1 MRVVGTRAGSGGSAR
16 VSGSPR
22 ARLMPFVPVPYTLS
36 CSDGD
41 VGAVMSAACG
51 RDGGGGIGAE
61 AAGRGA
67 ALEHAYVHDVY
78 EEAGDAGEAGE
89 AGDAPRPAVSSFLK
103 DLEPGSLVCDV
114 GCGNGKYLDI
124 NPSVFTVG
132 GDRCTRLTAQA
143 RQHNNEVVL
152 CDNLCLPFRDESFD
166 AVLSIAVVH
175 HFATAE
181 RRARALRELARVTR
195 IGGRLLL
202 TVWAMEHEGRNF
214 HSQDVLIPWH
224 RPATLCP
231 PTPTARFLSVDYERN
246 ESWKSRDGSP
256 GSSSL
261 SSPNETCYSFVRRAL
276 QRLAG
281 RRSFLSSWSLS
292 TRVNQRPCSRP
303 EPPAADLPIELR
315 RLDEALPS
323 RLVAQTSE
331 TTTLKSRSLTD
342 IADIERRAMVRS
354 RSSLPSLGGD
364 ETEVPSQDQ
373 QSVET
378 TETRKKPKLVK
389 QKKSI
394 NEDDADED
402 LDKPTDMKSM
412 VEEMPNF
419 KIHTPRL
426 QSKKP
431 GVFKQSSLN
440 EELMSTERLREKE
453 RLRKNIQKQ
462 ASLNEEYLYSRP
474 GTLDSIRDSIFST
487 SATTAKKFQ
496 SLKNG
501 LTNKFK
507 TSTTNIDKVTV
518 FVRMLQGWK
527 THGPVPEV
535 PTPSD
540 SNANSE
546 KSYPERRHSK
556 EDGSDSS
563 KDSSLQSDTSVD
575 SEDSFASVIYVP
587 KADGTG
593 DPLSPTPLSP
603 GPTSPRLKVSS
614 VPTSPRMKS
623 SPGLPSPRMKQS
635 FSLIRPPSSP
645 NSTQSPGAV
654 NKILV
659 AQYSLKN
666 YSTTNTPT
674 TPPLKPQSKSQPNS
688 PPKSESEEK
697 TLPPEPLPP
706 VITRN
711 ISVEV
716 FEEPDPIPPIKEE
729 EETPTE
735 VTKELLAEI
744 NKDIE
749 EIHKLT
755 ADTNDLKPRVVLQDI
770 KPYPKITLQT
780 VAELPEIPQFK
791 PKEPNK
797 SPTSDTLDSRLAD
810 RKRKERIRQIK
821 EMLNKGIPPLS
832 VSRRPPFPIVRTNK
846 PEPIAK
852 SHPKLMSL
860 ELFNP
865 ATDDMDS
872 DSSGVSSPDSVDS
885 VISVIPDELRK
896 TAIEKDLPNPTT
908 TEEKKDNAP
917 NTPEKSNSSSPAQS
931 LIEAAAEVAQSLDE
945 TCETVIQSS
954 PRTKRKHLDKIENAE
969 AMAIVQGASSSSS
982 SSNWSLNKLSPGDLR
997 ILEDRSRSQSHT
1009 SSSGSSSSL
1018 ERLSPGRRSKDR
1030 SPKQGSTSNSTWSLN
1045 RLSPNR
1051 LDGRSLD
1058 EKSHRSPTR
1067 LPYDSISI
1075 SSTDSEKSIS
1085 KSESFNRNIAN
1096 EPLVTCKSDML
1107 AKEEDWIVEQ
1117 ERNQHLTEFAEK
1129 LSEKLL
1135 QEIDEYSK
1143 RINEDDFDLPSSSS
1157 SEKSISLRLKREEED
1172 RNTQKILDE
1181 LSDSLQHLEEP
1192 YANKLSTD
1200 MHGLNK
1206 MSTNEKRYITSLSD
1220 TQESDINKLFPKCGS
1235 KTKSK
1240 KRSKDVDP
1248 IINKY
1253 RELKKSMKVTSDED
1267 IYLNNCANV
1276 QYHVTKI
1283 VSDEKLPE
1291 VTDTKNPDE
1300 DSAISSS
1307 NGNPEITIE
1316 SGTYDTSQSLET
1328 GYSLESEISV
1338 DSLCTSTDKRSS
1350 LKVGQSTDSSDLD
1363 KMEISPES
1371 ITSRS
1376 SASTAPLK
1384 SGFSVESSDTSA
1396 GSDWS
1401 RRDKTGSTASLGC
1414 ASLTSLPSCSE
1425 CSREKK
1431 LLEKRSSSEDT
1442 AMVTAETCRAVT
1454 HAPLLPSLSDASDS
1468 LPSEGGA
1475 VTLHRYYHVFKKGEL
1490 DQLIEQYVESLHVVS
1505 SYYDQASWCVV
1516 AEKVQVW
1523 TI

>member
-1 MRVVGTRAGSGGSAR
+1 MADKKFYSDFKVKLESPSNAG
-16 VSGSPR
+16 
-22 ARLMPFVPVPYTLS
+22 PVMA
-36 CSDGD
+36 DGEP
-41 VGAVMSAACG
+41 GAG
-51 RDGGGGIGAE
+51 DGE
-61 AAGRGA
+61 QRGA
-67 ALEHAYVHDVY
+67 ALEHAHDEQGEGEQAARGAALERAYVHDVY
-78 EEAGDAGEAGE
+78 EQAGEE
-89 AGDAPRPAVSSFLK
+89 EPPRPAPGVQAFLGQL
-103 DLEPGSLVCDV
+103 DPGALVCDV
-114 GCGNGKYLDI
+114 GCGNGKYLNV

-132 GDRCTRLTAQA
+132 GDRCCRLAGQA
-143 RQHNNEVVL
+143 RHHDSNEVVV

-175 HFATAE
+175 HFATVE

-224 RPATLCP
+224 RPATLVP
-231 PTPTARFLSVDYERN
+231 PTPPPRRFLSVDYDHNLEP
-246 ESWKSRDGSP
+246 WKSREASP

-281 RRSFLSSWSLS
+281 RRSFLPSWNLA
-292 TRVNQRPCSRP
+292 TRPPPRACLRP

-315 RLDEALPS
+315 RLDEPLPP
-323 RLVAQTSE
+323 RLLTAQNSE
-331 TTTLKSRSLTD
+331 SSATKSRSLTD
-342 IADIERRAMVRS
+342 IVDVERHPLIRS

-364 ETEVPSQDQ
+364 EAEPAPEPPPPEAAQP
-373 QSVET
+373 
-378 TETRKKPKLVK
+378 RKKPRLVK

-394 NEDDADED
+394 NEDDAEED
-402 LDKPTDMKSM
+402 LDKPTDMKSL

-419 KIHTPRL
+419 KVHTPRL
-426 QSKKP
+426 SSKKP
-431 GVFKQSSLN
+431 GVFKQTSLN
-440 EELMSTERLREKE
+440 EELMSAERLREKE

-462 ASLNEEYLYSRP
+462 ASLNEEYLYHRP
-474 GTLDSIRDSIFST
+474 GALDSIRDSIFST

-501 LTNKFK
+501 LTSKFK

-527 THGPVPEV
+527 SHGPTPEV
-535 PTPSD
+535 PTSSD
-540 SNANSE
+540 NNSGSD
-546 KSYPERRHSK
+546 KNFPERRHSK

-587 KADGTG
+587 KADGSGG

-614 VPTSPRMKS
+614 VPTSPRMKN
-623 SPGLPSPRMKQS
+623 SPGLPSPRLKQA
-635 FSLIRPPSSP
+635 FPLIRPPASPSSVTAP
-645 NSTQSPGAV
+645 VPV

-666 YSTTNTPT
+666 YTTT
-674 TPPLKPQSKSQPNS
+674 TSVCTATVKPQSKSQPNS
-688 PPKSESEEK
+688 PPKSESDDTLVPELQPIVVRNKIPVEIYEE
-697 TLPPEPLPP
+697 
-706 VITRN
+706 I
-711 ISVEV
+711 
-716 FEEPDPIPPIKEE
+716 DPIPPILEEKED
-729 EETPTE
+729 ETPTE
-735 VTKELLAEI
+735 STIDLIAEI
-744 NKDIE
+744 NRDIE
-749 EIHKLT
+749 ELHKM
-755 ADTNDLKPRVVLQDI
+755 TNQTDLCQLKPRVVLQDV

-791 PKEPNK
+791 FNEPNR
-797 SPTSDTLDSRLAD
+797 SPTDTLDSRSAE
-810 RKRKERIRQIK
+810 RKRKERIRQIRD
-821 EMLNKGIPPLS
+821 MLNKGIPS
-832 VSRRPPFPIVRTNK
+832 ANSSRRSAFPIVRTNSK
-846 PEPIAK
+846 AEPAK
-852 SHPKLMSL
+852 SHPKLVSL

-885 VISVIPDELRK
+885 VISHQTSLDVKKP
-896 TAIEKDLPNPTT
+896 
-908 TEEKKDNAP
+908 EEP
-917 NTPEKSNSSSPAQS
+917 PREKSPSAPPS
-931 LIEAAAEVAQSLDE
+931 LIEAVAEVAHSLDE

-954 PRTKRKHLDKIENAE
+954 PKTKRKHVDKIESAE
-969 AMAIVQGASSSSS
+969 AMAIVQGTSSSSS

-1009 SSSGSSSSL
+1009 SSSGSNSSL
-1018 ERLSPGRRSKDR
+1018 ERLSPGRRSKER
-1030 SPKQGSTSNSTWSLN
+1030 SPRQGSTSNSTWSLN

-1051 LDGRSLD
+1051 PEGRSMD
-1058 EKSHRSPTR
+1058 ENLSKSHRSPTR
-1067 LPYDSISI
+1067 YPYDSVSI

-1085 KSESFNRNIAN
+1085 KSDSFNRIQAN
-1096 EPLVTCKSDML
+1096 EPMVTCKSDIVC
-1107 AKEEDWIVEQ
+1107 KEEEINED
-1117 ERNQHLTEFAEK
+1117 RSQHSLFAEK

-1135 QEIDEYSK
+1135 HEIDQYSK
-1143 RINEDDFDLPSSSS
+1143 RINDDDFDLPSSSS

-1181 LSDSLQHLEEP
+1181 LSNSLQHLDDP
-1192 YANKLSTD
+1192 YSNKFPAEIQNLPKNNKTVANSTEIHD
-1200 MHGLNK
+1200 
-1206 MSTNEKRYITSLSD
+1206 TDIT
-1220 TQESDINKLFPKCGS
+1220 KLFPKCGS
-1235 KTKSK
+1235 KLKTK

-1253 RELKKSMKVTSDED
+1253 RELKKSLKVTSDED
-1267 IYLNNCANV
+1267 IYLNNCANI
-1276 QYHVTKI
+1276 QYNVIKPTE
-1283 VSDEKLPE
+1283 DEKP
-1291 VTDTKNPDE
+1291 TDIDTKNPDD
-1300 DSAISSS
+1300 DSAISST
-1307 NGNPEITIE
+1307 NGNPEITID
-1316 SGTYDTSQSLET
+1316 SGAYDTSQSLET
-1328 GYSLESEISV
+1328 GYSLESEMSV
-1338 DSLCTSTDKRSS
+1338 DSLCMSTDKRSS
-1350 LKVGQSTDSSDLD
+1350 LKVGQSTDSSELD

-1371 ITSRS
+1371 VTSRS

-1384 SGFSVESSDTSA
+1384 SGFSIESSDTSA

-1414 ASLTSLPSCSE
+1414 ASLASLPSCSE
-1425 CSREKK
+1425 CSKERK
-1431 LLEKRSSSEDT
+1431 LLETRSSSEDT
-1442 AMVTAETCRAVT
+1442 APAAARAVP
-1454 HAPLLPSLSDASDS
+1454 HAPLLPSLSDGSDS

-1475 VTLHRYYHVFKKGEL
+1475 VTYHRYYHVFKRGEL
-1490 DQLIEQYVESLHVVS
+1490 DQLIDKYVESLHVVS
-1505 SYYDQASWCVV
+1505 SYYDQASWCVI

>member
-1 MRVVGTRAGSGGSAR
+1 MADGGSGAADAGA
-16 VSGSPR
+16 G
-22 ARLMPFVPVPYTLS
+22 A
-36 CSDGD
+36 GA
-41 VGAVMSAACG
+41 GAVAGESAA
-51 RDGGGGIGAE
+51 
-61 AAGRGA
+61 RGA
-67 ALEHAYVHDVY
+67 ALERAYVHDVY
-78 EEAGDAGEAGE
+78 EQAGEDGDE
-89 AGDAPRPAVSSFLK
+89 AIRAPAPGVRTFLSE
-103 DLEPGSLVCDV
+103 LEPGSLVCDV
-114 GCGNGKYLDI
+114 GCGNGKYLSV
-124 NPSVFTVG
+124 NPSVYSVG
-132 GDRCTRLTAQA
+132 GDRCTRLATHA
-143 RQHNNEVVL
+143 RHHSNEVVV

-175 HFATAE
+175 HFATVE
-181 RRARALRELARVTR
+181 RRAMALRELARVTR

-231 PTPTARFLSVDYERN
+231 PTPTPRFLSVDHDQNSEP
-246 ESWKSRDGSP
+246 WKTRDGSP

-281 RRSFLSSWSLS
+281 RRSFLPSWGLA
-292 TRVNQRPCSRP
+292 RVPPRPCTRP

-315 RLDEALPS
+315 RLDEALPP
-323 RLVAQTSE
+323 RLITQASE
-331 TTTLKSRSLTD
+331 CSTMKSRSLTD
-342 IADIERRAMVRS
+342 IADVERRTLVRS
-354 RSSLPSLGGD
+354 RSSLPSLGG
-364 ETEVPSQDQ
+364 EENEPPPVVIPAPEVIEP
-373 QSVET
+373 
-378 TETRKKPKLVK
+378 RKKPRLVK

-394 NEDDADED
+394 NEDDAEED

-419 KIHTPRL
+419 KIHTYRLEPR
-426 QSKKP
+426 KP
-431 GVFKQSSLN
+431 GVFKQTSLN
-440 EELMSTERLREKE
+440 EELMSVERLREKE
-453 RLRKNIQKQ
+453 HLRKNIQKQ
-462 ASLNEEYLYSRP
+462 ASLNEEYLYRRP
-474 GTLDSIRDSIFST
+474 GALDSIRDSIFST

-501 LTNKFK
+501 LTSKFK

-527 THGPVPEV
+527 SHGPVPEV

-540 SNANSE
+540 NNPGNE
-546 KSYPERRHSK
+546 KTLPERRHSR

-587 KADGTG
+587 KADGSG

-623 SPGLPSPRMKQS
+623 SPGLPSPRIKQA
-635 FSLIRPPSSP
+635 FPLIRPPASP
-645 NSTQSPGAV
+645 NAVQPPV

-666 YSTTNTPT
+666 YSTSTSICAA
-674 TPPLKPQSKSQPNS
+674 PLKPQSKSQPNS
-688 PPKSESEEK
+688 PPKSESDDK
-697 TLPPEPLPP
+697 VIKPELQQL
-706 VITRN
+706 IN
-711 ISVEV
+711 KNLSVEV
-716 FEEPDPIPPIKEE
+716 FEEIDPIPPIKEE

-735 VTKELLAEI
+735 VTKELIAEI

-755 ADTNDLKPRVVLQDI
+755 EETNQMKPRVILQDV

-791 PKEPNK
+791 PKESNK
-797 SPTSDTLDSRLAD
+797 SLTSDTLDSRSAE
-810 RKRKERIRQIK
+810 RKRKERIKQIK
-821 EMLNKGIPPLS
+821 EMLNKGIPAGNFG
-832 VSRRPPFPIVRTNK
+832 RRPPFPIVRG
-846 PEPIAK
+846 AK
-852 SHPKLMSL
+852 SEHLVKTKPTLMAL

-885 VISVIPDELRK
+885 VISVVPDELRK
-896 TAIEKDLPNPTT
+896 TAQEKDLPNSNTLITESKKEETT
-908 TEEKKDNAP
+908 ADK
-917 NTPEKSNSSSPAQS
+917 SSSTAPTQQAPQS
-931 LIEAAAEVAQSLDE
+931 LIEAAAEVAHSLDE
-945 TCETVIQSS
+945 TCEAVIQSS
-954 PRTKRKHLDKIENAE
+954 PRSKRKHLEKLESAE
-969 AMAIVQGASSSSS
+969 AIAIIQGTSSSSS

-997 ILEDRSRSQSHT
+997 ILEDKSRSHT

-1030 SPKQGSTSNSTWSLN
+1030 SPKLGSTSNSTWSLN
-1045 RLSPNR
+1045 RLSSEISIENLSR
-1051 LDGRSLD
+1051 
-1058 EKSHRSPTR
+1058 SHRSPTR
-1067 LPYDSISI
+1067 FPYDSVSI

-1085 KSESFNRNIAN
+1085 KSESFNRIQN
-1096 EPLVTCKSDML
+1096 EPLITCKSDML
-1107 AKEEDWIVEQ
+1107 AKEEEWVADQ
-1117 ERNQHLTEFAEK
+1117 QDRSQHLTEFAEK

-1135 QEIDEYSK
+1135 QEIDQYSK
-1143 RINEDDFDLPSSSS
+1143 RINEEDFDLPSSSS

-1181 LSDSLQHLEEP
+1181 LSDSLQHLEDP
-1192 YANKLSTD
+1192 YKSKLSTD
-1200 MHGLNK
+1200 MQGLNK
-1206 MSTNEKRYITSLSD
+1206 LGAELQDRNRYIASLND
-1220 TQESDINKLFPKCGS
+1220 TQETDINKLFPKCGS

-1253 RELKKSMKVTSDED
+1253 RELKKTMKVTSDED
-1267 IYLNNCANV
+1267 IYLNNCANI
-1276 QYHVTKI
+1276 QYNVKPIVTE
-1283 VSDEKLPE
+1283 EKQADIE
-1291 VTDTKNPDE
+1291 TKNPDD
-1300 DSAISSS
+1300 DSAICSS
-1307 NGNPEITIE
+1307 NGNPEITID
-1316 SGTYDTSQSLET
+1316 SGAYDTSQSLET

-1376 SASTAPLK
+1376 STSTAPLK
-1384 SGFSVESSDTSA
+1384 SGFSIESSDTSA

-1414 ASLTSLPSCSE
+1414 ASLASLPSCSE
-1425 CSREKK
+1425 CSKERK
-1431 LLEKRSSSEDT
+1431 LLETRSSSEDT
-1442 AMVTAETCRAVT
+1442 ATAPVMPPRPGP
-1454 HAPLLPSLSDASDS
+1454 HAPLLPSLSDGSDS

-1475 VTLHRYYHVFKKGEL
+1475 VTYHRYYHVFKRGEL
-1490 DQLIEQYVESLHVVS
+1490 DQLIEKYVESLHVVS
-1505 SYYDQASWCVV
+1505 SYYDQASWCVI

>member
-1 MRVVGTRAGSGGSAR
+1 IIFHVT
-16 VSGSPR
+16 
-22 ARLMPFVPVPYTLS
+22 
-36 CSDGD
+36 
-41 VGAVMSAACG
+41 
-51 RDGGGGIGAE
+51 
-61 AAGRGA
+61 
-67 ALEHAYVHDVY
+67 
-78 EEAGDAGEAGE
+78 
-89 AGDAPRPAVSSFLK
+89 
-103 DLEPGSLVCDV
+103 
-114 GCGNGKYLDI
+114 GCGNGKYLSV
-124 NPSVFTVG
+124 NPSIYTVG

-143 RQHNNEVVL
+143 RHHNNEVVA
-152 CDNLCLPFRDESFD
+152 CDNLCLPYRDESFD

-175 HFATAE
+175 HFATVE
-181 RRARALRELARVTR
+181 RRAMALRELARVTR

-231 PTPTARFLSVDYERN
+231 PTPAPRFLSVDHEHYAEP
-246 ESWKSRDGSP
+246 WKSRDGSP

-281 RRSFLSSWSLS
+281 RRSFLPSWSIGA
-292 TRVNQRPCSRP
+292 RVPPRPCLRP

-315 RLDEALPS
+315 RLDEALPP
-323 RLVAQTSE
+323 RLITQASDASTI
-331 TTTLKSRSLTD
+331 KSRSLTD
-342 IADIERRAMVRS
+342 IADIERRALVRS
-354 RSSLPSLGGD
+354 RSSLPSLGG
-364 ETEVPSQDQ
+364 EESEPPPPAAPTLEVNEP
-373 QSVET
+373 
-378 TETRKKPKLVK
+378 RKKPRLVK

-394 NEDDADED
+394 NEDDAEED

-419 KIHTPRL
+419 KIHTHRL

-431 GVFKQSSLN
+431 GVFKQTSLN
-440 EELMSTERLREKE
+440 EELMSVERLREKE

-462 ASLNEEYLYSRP
+462 ASLNEEYLYRRP
-474 GTLDSIRDSIFST
+474 GVLDSIRDSIFST
-487 SATTAKKFQ
+487 SATTGKKFQ

-501 LTNKFK
+501 LTSKFK

-527 THGPVPEV
+527 SHGPATEV

-540 SNANSE
+540 NNPPSE
-546 KSYPERRHSK
+546 KPYPERRHSK

-587 KADGTG
+587 KADGSS

-623 SPGLPSPRMKQS
+623 SPGLPSPRIKQA
-635 FSLIRPPSSP
+635 FPLIRPPASP
-645 NSTQSPGAV
+645 NSVQAPNTV

-659 AQYSLKN
+659 TQYSLKN
-666 YSTTNTPT
+666 YSTTSSVAAVT
-674 TPPLKPQSKSQPNS
+674 LKPQSKSQPNS
-688 PPKSESEEK
+688 PPKSESDDSAPK
-697 TLPPEPLPP
+697 PEPLP
-706 VITRN
+706 IINNN
-711 ISVEV
+711 ISIDV
-716 FEEPDPIPPIKEE
+716 FEEVDPIPSIKEEE
-729 EETPTE
+729 EETPTSE

-755 ADTNDLKPRVVLQDI
+755 AETNQFKPRVVLQDV

-791 PKEPNK
+791 PKEPVK
-797 SPTSDTLDSRLAD
+797 TVTDTLDSRSAE

-821 EMLNKGIPPLS
+821 EMLNKGIPS
-832 VSRRPPFPIVRTNK
+832 GSISRRPPFPIVRGTRNA
-846 PEPIAK
+846 EPIVK
-852 SHPKLMSL
+852 SRPTLMSL

-885 VISVIPDELRK
+885 VISVVPDELRK
-896 TAIEKDLPNPTT
+896 TAVEKDLTNPTT
-908 TEEKKDNAP
+908 SETKKEEP
-917 NTPEKSNSSSPAQS
+917 TPEKTSQPSSGPQS
-931 LIEAAAEVAQSLDE
+931 LIEAAIEVAQSLEE
-945 TCETVIQSS
+945 TCETIIQSS
-954 PRTKRKHLDKIENAE
+954 PRSKRKHLEKLESAE
-969 AMAIVQGASSSSS
+969 AMAIVQGTSSSSS

-1030 SPKQGSTSNSTWSLN
+1030 SPKLGSTSNSTWSLN

-1051 LDGRSLD
+1051 PEGRSLD
-1058 EKSHRSPTR
+1058 ENLSKTHRSPTR

-1075 SSTDSEKSIS
+1075 SSTDSDKSIS
-1085 KSESFNRNIAN
+1085 KSESFNRMQAN
-1096 EPLVTCKSDML
+1096 EPLVTCKSDMV
-1107 AKEEDWIVEQ
+1107 ATEEEWTDQ
-1117 ERNQHLTEFAEK
+1117 DRGQHLTEFAEK

-1135 QEIDEYSK
+1135 QEIDQYSK
-1143 RINEDDFDLPSSSS
+1143 RINEEDFDLPSSSS

-1181 LSDSLQHLEEP
+1181 LSDSLQHLEDP
-1192 YANKLSTD
+1192 YIHKISTEMQGLNKLSAEIQERNKYIASLNDVQETD
-1200 MHGLNK
+1200 I
-1206 MSTNEKRYITSLSD
+1206 S
-1220 TQESDINKLFPKCGS
+1220 KLFPKCVS

-1253 RELKKSMKVTSDED
+1253 RELKKSMKVSSEED
-1267 IYLNNCANV
+1267 IYLNNCANI
-1276 QYHVTKI
+1276 QYTAKPIVT
-1283 VSDEKLPE
+1283 EKLPDI
-1291 VTDTKNPDE
+1291 DTKNPDE

-1307 NGNPEITIE
+1307 NGNPEITID
-1316 SGTYDTSQSLET
+1316 SGAYDISQSLET

-1371 ITSRS
+1371 VTSRS

-1384 SGFSVESSDTSA
+1384 SGFSIESSDTSA

-1414 ASLTSLPSCSE
+1414 ASLASLPSCSE
-1425 CSREKK
+1425 CSKDRK
-1431 LLEKRSSSEDT
+1431 LLETRSSSEDT
-1442 AMVTAETCRAVT
+1442 APVPVAPPLRAFP
-1454 HAPLLPSLSDASDS
+1454 HAPLLPSLSDGSDS

-1475 VTLHRYYHVFKKGEL
+1475 VTYHRYYHVFKRGEL
-1490 DQLIEQYVESLHVVS
+1490 DQLIEKYVESLHVVS
-1505 SYYDQASWCVV
+1505 SYYDQASWCVI

>member
-1 MRVVGTRAGSGGSAR
+1 MA
-16 VSGSPR
+16 
-22 ARLMPFVPVPYTLS
+22 
-36 CSDGD
+36 DG
-41 VGAVMSAACG
+41 
-51 RDGGGGIGAE
+51 GAE
-61 AAGRGA
+61 AGAGECAARAA
-67 ALEHAYVHDVY
+67 ALERAYVHDVY
-78 EEAGDAGEAGE
+78 EQAGED
-89 AGDAPRPAVSSFLK
+89 DAPCAPAPAVRSFLS
-103 DLEPGSLVCDV
+103 DLEPGSLVCDI
-114 GCGNGKYLDI
+114 GCGNGKYLSV
-124 NPSVFTVG
+124 NPSVFAVG
-132 GDRCTRLTAQA
+132 GDRCTRLATQA
-143 RQHNNEVVL
+143 HHHNNEVVV

-175 HFATAE
+175 HFATVE
-181 RRARALRELARVTR
+181 RRAMALRELARITR

-231 PTPTARFLSVDYERN
+231 PPPAPRFLSVEYEHCS
-246 ESWKSRDGSP
+246 EPWKSRDGSP

-281 RRSFLSSWSLS
+281 RRSFLTSWNISARA
-292 TRVNQRPCSRP
+292 TQRQCTRP

-315 RLDEALPS
+315 RLDEVLPP
-323 RLVAQTSE
+323 RLISQPSE
-331 TTTLKSRSLTD
+331 SSTLKSRSLTD
-342 IADIERRAMVRS
+342 IADIERRALVRS

-364 ETEVPSQDQ
+364 ENESVPSEQPVQ
-373 QSVET
+373 PI
-378 TETRKKPKLVK
+378 TEQRKKPRLVK

-394 NEDDADED
+394 NEDDAEED
-402 LDKPTDMKSM
+402 LDKPTDMKIM

-419 KIHTPRL
+419 KIHTQKL
-426 QSKKP
+426 HSKKP

-440 EELMSTERLREKE
+440 EELMSVERLREKE

-462 ASLNEEYLYSRP
+462 ASLNEEYLFRRP
-474 GTLDSIRDSIFST
+474 GALDSIRDSIFST

-507 TSTTNIDKVTV
+507 TSTTNIDKVAV

-527 THGPVPEV
+527 SHGPVPEV

-540 SNANSE
+540 NNTSSE
-546 KSYPERRHSK
+546 KNYPERRHSR

-587 KADGTG
+587 KADSTG

-614 VPTSPRMKS
+614 VPTSPRLKN
-623 SPGLPSPRMKQS
+623 SPGLPSPRIKQV
-635 FSLIRPPSSP
+635 FPLIRPPASP
-645 NSTQSPGAV
+645 NAVQTPGTV
-654 NKILV
+654 HNKILV

-666 YSTTNTPT
+666 YSTSNNASVV
-674 TPPLKPQSKSQPNS
+674 PLKPQSKSQPNS
-688 PPKSESEEK
+688 PPK
-697 TLPPEPLPP
+697 PEPEENILKPEVQNFINKIPP
-706 VITRN
+706 IEIFN
-711 ISVEV
+711 EI
-716 FEEPDPIPPIKEE
+716 DHIPPIKEE

-735 VTKELLAEI
+735 VTKELIAEI

-755 ADTNDLKPRVVLQDI
+755 AETNDLKPRVLLQDV

-791 PKEPNK
+791 SKDK
-797 SPTSDTLDSRLAD
+797 SPSNDTFDSKAAE

-821 EMLNKGIPPLS
+821 EMLNKGIPA
-832 VSRRPPFPIVRTNK
+832 VNISRRQPFPIVRGTNK
-846 PEPIAK
+846 AEPIAK

-885 VISVIPDELRK
+885 VISVVPEELRK
-896 TAIEKDLPNPTT
+896 TALEKDLPDPPTL
-908 TEEKKDNAP
+908 EVI
-917 NTPEKSNSSSPAQS
+917 KSDDMNSSDKSPTVSSAPQS
-931 LIEAAAEVAQSLDE
+931 LIEAVAEVAHSLDE
-945 TCETVIQSS
+945 TCETVIKSS
-954 PRTKRKHLDKIENAE
+954 PISKRRNLEKIESSE
-969 AMAIVQGASSSSS
+969 AIAIVQGTSSSSS

-997 ILEDRSRSQSHT
+997 ILEDKSRSQSQT

-1051 LDGRSLD
+1051 PEGRSLD
-1058 EKSHRSPTR
+1058 ENLSKPHRSPTR
-1067 LPYDSISI
+1067 LPYDSLSI

-1085 KSESFNRNIAN
+1085 KSESFNRIQN
-1096 EPLVTCKSDML
+1096 EPLITCKSDML
-1107 AKEEDWIVEQ
+1107 TKEEDWVTDQ
-1117 ERNQHLTEFAEK
+1117 QDKSHNLSGFAEK

-1135 QEIDEYSK
+1135 QEIDQYSK
-1143 RINEDDFDLPSSSS
+1143 RINEEDFDLPSSSS

-1192 YANKLSTD
+1192 YNKLSMESQGPGKIID
-1200 MHGLNK
+1200 
-1206 MSTNEKRYITSLSD
+1206 EKVKYITSIHD
-1220 TQESDINKLFPKCGS
+1220 TQETDINKLFPKCSS
-1235 KTKSK
+1235 KTKNK

-1253 RELKKSMKVTSDED
+1253 RELKKTMKVTSEED
-1267 IYLNNCANV
+1267 VYLNNCTNI
-1276 QYHVTKI
+1276 QYNIKPLSYPTTDDKI
-1283 VSDEKLPE
+1283 PDI
-1291 VTDTKNPDE
+1291 DTKNPDD

-1316 SGTYDTSQSLET
+1316 SGAYDTSQSLET

-1384 SGFSVESSDTSA
+1384 SGFSIESTDTSA

-1414 ASLTSLPSCSE
+1414 ASLASLPSCSE
-1425 CSREKK
+1425 CSKDRK
-1431 LLEKRSSSEDT
+1431 LLETRSSSEDT
-1442 AMVTAETCRAVT
+1442 PILPAPTSRPIP
-1454 HAPLLPSLSDASDS
+1454 HAPLLPSLSDGSDS

-1475 VTLHRYYHVFKKGEL
+1475 VTYHRYYHVFKKGEL
-1490 DQLIEQYVESLHVVS
+1490 DQLIEKYVESLHVVS
-1505 SYYDQASWCVV
+1505 SYYDQASWCVI

>member
-1 MRVVGTRAGSGGSAR
+1 MA
-16 VSGSPR
+16 
-22 ARLMPFVPVPYTLS
+22 
-36 CSDGD
+36 DG
-41 VGAVMSAACG
+41 
-51 RDGGGGIGAE
+51 GAE
-61 AAGRGA
+61 AGAEPGAEPGAGECAARGA
-67 ALEHAYVHDVY
+67 ALERAYVHDVY
-78 EEAGDAGEAGE
+78 EQAGED
-89 AGDAPRPAVSSFLK
+89 DAPIAPAPAVRSFLS

-114 GCGNGKYLDI
+114 GCGNGKYLSV
-124 NPSVFTVG
+124 NPSVFAVG
-132 GDRCTRLTAQA
+132 GDRCTRLATQA
-143 RQHNNEVVL
+143 HHHNNEVVV
-152 CDNLCLPFRDESFD
+152 CDNMSLPFRDESFD

-175 HFATAE
+175 HFATVE
-181 RRARALRELARVTR
+181 RRAMALRELARITR

-224 RPATLCP
+224 RPPTLCP
-231 PTPTARFLSVDYERN
+231 PPPAPRFLSVEYEHCT
-246 ESWKSRDGSP
+246 EPWKSRDGSP

-281 RRSFLSSWSLS
+281 RRSFLPSWTIS
-292 TRVNQRPCSRP
+292 TRTTQRQCTRP

-315 RLDEALPS
+315 RLDEVLP
-323 RLVAQTSE
+323 RLVSQTSE
-331 TTTLKSRSLTD
+331 SSTMKSRSLTD
-342 IADIERRAMVRS
+342 IADIERRALVRS
-354 RSSLPSLGGD
+354 RSSLPSLGG
-364 ETEVPSQDQ
+364 EENEPVIIEPPVQPATEQ
-373 QSVET
+373 
-378 TETRKKPKLVK
+378 RKKPRLVK

-394 NEDDADED
+394 NEDDAEED
-402 LDKPTDMKSM
+402 LDKPTDMKSL

-419 KIHTPRL
+419 KIHTQKL

-431 GVFKQSSLN
+431 GVVKQTSLN
-440 EELMSTERLREKE
+440 EELMSVERLREKE

-462 ASLNEEYLYSRP
+462 ASLNEEYLFRRP
-474 GTLDSIRDSIFST
+474 GALDSIRDSIFST

-527 THGPVPEV
+527 SHGPVPEV
-535 PTPSD
+535 PTPSE
-540 SNANSE
+540 NNPTNE
-546 KSYPERRHSK
+546 KNYPERRHSR

-587 KADGTG
+587 KTDGSG

-614 VPTSPRMKS
+614 VPTSPRLKN
-623 SPGLPSPRMKQS
+623 SPGLPSPRIKQA
-635 FSLIRPPSSP
+635 FPLIRPPASP
-645 NSTQSPGAV
+645 NAVQTPGTV
-654 NKILV
+654 HNKILV

-666 YSTTNTPT
+666 YSTANNTSIV
-674 TPPLKPQSKSQPNS
+674 PLKPQSKSQPNS
-688 PPKSESEEK
+688 PPKSEPDE
-697 TLPPEPLPP
+697 
-706 VITRN
+706 N
-711 ISVEV
+711 ILKQEIQTVVNKIAPIEIFDEV
-716 FEEPDPIPPIKEE
+716 DPIPPIKEEE

-735 VTKELLAEI
+735 VTKELIDEI

-755 ADTNDLKPRVVLQDI
+755 AETNDIKPRVLLQDV

-780 VAELPEIPQFK
+780 VAELPEIPLFK
-791 PKEPNK
+791 PKILNK
-797 SPTSDTLDSRLAD
+797 SPTNDTLDSRAAE

-821 EMLNKGIPPLS
+821 EMLNKGIPPININ
-832 VSRRPPFPIVRTNK
+832 RRPPFPIVRGTSK
-846 PEPIAK
+846 AEPIAK

-865 ATDDMDS
+865 ATDDVDS

-885 VISVIPDELRK
+885 VISVVPDELRK
-896 TAIEKDLPNPTT
+896 IALEKDLPDPPTLEVIKS
-908 TEEKKDNAP
+908 EEVNSSDKSPSVSNAP
-917 NTPEKSNSSSPAQS
+917 QS
-931 LIEAAAEVAQSLDE
+931 LIEAVAEVAHSLDE

-954 PRTKRKHLDKIENAE
+954 PRSKRKHLEKIESAE
-969 AMAIVQGASSSSS
+969 AIAIVQGASSSSS

-997 ILEDRSRSQSHT
+997 ILEDKSRSQSHT

-1030 SPKQGSTSNSTWSLN
+1030 SPKQGSSSNSTWSLN

-1051 LDGRSLD
+1051 PEGRSLD
-1058 EKSHRSPTR
+1058 ENLGKTHRSPTR
-1067 LPYDSISI
+1067 LPYDSLSI

-1085 KSESFNRNIAN
+1085 KSESFNRIQN
-1096 EPLVTCKSDML
+1096 EPLITCKSDML
-1107 AKEEDWIVEQ
+1107 AKEDDWVTDQ
-1117 ERNQHLTEFAEK
+1117 QDRNQHLTEFAEK

-1135 QEIDEYSK
+1135 QEIDQYSK
-1143 RINEDDFDLPSSSS
+1143 RINEEDFDLPSSSS

-1172 RNTQKILDE
+1172 RNTQKMLDE
-1181 LSDSLQHLEEP
+1181 LSDSLNNLEHP
-1192 YANKLSTD
+1192 NNKL
-1200 MHGLNK
+1200 N
-1206 MSTNEKRYITSLSD
+1206 NESQGIGKTIGENIKYITSIHD
-1220 TQESDINKLFPKCGS
+1220 TQESDINKLFPKCS
-1235 KTKSK
+1235 TKTKTK

-1253 RELKKSMKVTSDED
+1253 RELKKTMKVTSEED
-1267 IYLNNCANV
+1267 IYLNNCANIH
-1276 QYHVTKI
+1276 YNIKPITDDKTPDI
-1283 VSDEKLPE
+1283 
-1291 VTDTKNPDE
+1291 DTKNPDD

-1376 SASTAPLK
+1376 STSTAPLK
-1384 SGFSVESSDTSA
+1384 SGFSIESSDTSA

-1414 ASLTSLPSCSE
+1414 ASLASLPSCSDY
-1425 CSREKK
+1425 SKDKK
-1431 LLEKRSSSEDT
+1431 FLETRSSSE
-1442 AMVTAETCRAVT
+1442 ETTTGPATSCRPMP
-1454 HAPLLPSLSDASDS
+1454 HAPLLPSLSDGSDS

-1475 VTLHRYYHVFKKGEL
+1475 VTYHRYYHVFKKGEL
-1490 DQLIEQYVESLHVVS
+1490 DQLIEKYVESLHVVS
-1505 SYYDQASWCVV
+1505 SYYDQASWCVI

>member
-1 MRVVGTRAGSGGSAR
+1 MADGGAGA
-16 VSGSPR
+16 
-22 ARLMPFVPVPYTLS
+22 A
-36 CSDGD
+36 CDA
-41 VGAVMSAACG
+41 GAAAPGEALEAEAGAGESAA
-51 RDGGGGIGAE
+51 
-61 AAGRGA
+61 RGA
-67 ALEHAYVHDVY
+67 ALERAYVHDVY
-78 EEAGDAGEAGE
+78 EQAGDD
-89 AGDAPRPAVSSFLK
+89 GDEGSRAPAPGVRAFLSE
-103 DLEPGSLVCDV
+103 LEPGSLVCDV
-114 GCGNGKYLDI
+114 GCGNGKYLSV
-124 NPSVFTVG
+124 NPSVYTVG

-143 RQHNNEVVL
+143 RHHNNEQVVV

-175 HFATAE
+175 HFATVE
-181 RRARALRELARVTR
+181 RRAMALRELARVTR

-231 PTPTARFLSVDYERN
+231 PTPAPRFLSVDHDHNPEH
-246 ESWKSRDGSP
+246 WKSRDGSP

-281 RRSFLSSWSLS
+281 RRSFLPSWSIGA
-292 TRVNQRPCSRP
+292 RVPQRPCIRP

-315 RLDEALPS
+315 RLDEALPP
-323 RLVAQTSE
+323 RLITQASDASTI
-331 TTTLKSRSLTD
+331 KSRSLTD
-342 IADIERRAMVRS
+342 IADVERRALVRS
-354 RSSLPSLGGD
+354 RSSLPSLGG
-364 ETEVPSQDQ
+364 EENEPPP
-373 QSVET
+373 VET
-378 TETRKKPKLVK
+378 PAPEVVEPRKKPRLVK

-394 NEDDADED
+394 NEDDAEED
-402 LDKPTDMKSM
+402 LDKPTDMKIL

-419 KIHTPRL
+419 KIHTHSSRL
-426 QSKKP
+426 HSKKP
-431 GVFKQSSLN
+431 GVFKQTSLN
-440 EELMSTERLREKE
+440 EELMSVERLREKE

-462 ASLNEEYLYSRP
+462 ASLNEEYLYRRP
-474 GTLDSIRDSIFST
+474 GALDSLRDSIFST

-501 LTNKFK
+501 LTSKFK

-527 THGPVPEV
+527 SHGPVPEV

-540 SNANSE
+540 NNTGSE

-587 KADGTG
+587 KADGSG

-623 SPGLPSPRMKQS
+623 SPGLPSPRIKQA
-635 FSLIRPPSSP
+635 FPLIRPPSSP
-645 NSTQSPGAV
+645 NAVTTPGSV

-666 YSTTNTPT
+666 YSTTTSVAAV
-674 TPPLKPQSKSQPNS
+674 PLKPQSKSQPNS
-688 PPKSESEEK
+688 PPKSESDDTITK
-697 TLPPEPLPP
+697 PEPLPIINKN
-706 VITRN
+706 VSI
-711 ISVEV
+711 EV
-716 FEEPDPIPPIKEE
+716 FEEVDPIPPIKEE

-755 ADTNDLKPRVVLQDI
+755 AETNQLKPRVILQDV

-791 PKEPNK
+791 PKEPVK
-797 SPTSDTLDSRLAD
+797 PQTDTLDSRSAD

-821 EMLNKGIPPLS
+821 EMLNKGIPN
-832 VSRRPPFPIVRTNK
+832 VGRRPPFPIVRGTRNT
-846 PEPIAK
+846 EPIAK
-852 SHPKLMSL
+852 SKPTLMSL

-885 VISVIPDELRK
+885 VISVVPEELRK
-896 TAIEKDLPNPTT
+896 TAIEKDS
-908 TEEKKDNAP
+908 
-917 NTPEKSNSSSPAQS
+917 SNSSASDSKKEEPASDKIPLISSGPQS
-931 LIEAAAEVAQSLDE
+931 LLEAAAEVAHSLDE

-954 PRTKRKHLDKIENAE
+954 PRSKRRHLEKLESAE
-969 AMAIVQGASSSSS
+969 AMAIVQGTSSSSS

-1030 SPKQGSTSNSTWSLN
+1030 SPKLGSTSNSTWSLN

-1051 LDGRSLD
+1051 PEGRSLD
-1058 EKSHRSPTR
+1058 ENLSKSHRSPTR

-1085 KSESFNRNIAN
+1085 KSESFNRIQN
-1096 EPLVTCKSDML
+1096 EPLITCKSDMIPT
-1107 AKEEDWIVEQ
+1107 EEEWPEQ
-1117 ERNQHLTEFAEK
+1117 DRHQHLTEFAEK

-1135 QEIDEYSK
+1135 QEIDQYSK

-1181 LSDSLQHLEEP
+1181 LSDSLQHLEDP
-1192 YANKLSTD
+1192 YIHKISTEMQGLNKLSAELQERHKYIASMNDVHETD
-1200 MHGLNK
+1200 M
-1206 MSTNEKRYITSLSD
+1206 S
-1220 TQESDINKLFPKCGS
+1220 KLFPKCLS

-1253 RELKKSMKVTSDED
+1253 RELKKSMKVTSEED
-1267 IYLNNCANV
+1267 IYLNNCANI
-1276 QYHVTKI
+1276 QYTAKPIVT
-1283 VSDEKLPE
+1283 ETKLPE
-1291 VTDTKNPDE
+1291 VETKNPDD

-1307 NGNPEITIE
+1307 NGNPEITID
-1316 SGTYDTSQSLET
+1316 SGAYDTSQSLET

-1371 ITSRS
+1371 VTSRS
-1376 SASTAPLK
+1376 STSTAPLK
-1384 SGFSVESSDTSA
+1384 SGFSIESSDTSA

-1414 ASLTSLPSCSE
+1414 ASLASLPSCSE
-1425 CSREKK
+1425 SSKDRK
-1431 LLEKRSSSEDT
+1431 LLETRSSSEDT
-1442 AMVTAETCRAVT
+1442 APAPPAPVMRALP
-1454 HAPLLPSLSDASDS
+1454 HAPLLPSLSDGSDS

-1475 VTLHRYYHVFKKGEL
+1475 VTYHRYYHVFKRGEL
-1490 DQLIEQYVESLHVVS
+1490 DQLIEKYVESLHVVS
-1505 SYYDQASWCVV
+1505 SYYDQASWCVI

>member
-1 MRVVGTRAGSGGSAR
+1 QCNG
-16 VSGSPR
+16 
-22 ARLMPFVPVPYTLS
+22 
-36 CSDGD
+36 
-41 VGAVMSAACG
+41 GAVMADGGAGAVAEGAGESAA
-51 RDGGGGIGAE
+51 
-61 AAGRGA
+61 RGA
-67 ALEHAYVHDVY
+67 ALERAYVHDVY
-78 EEAGDAGEAGE
+78 EQAGDD
-89 AGDAPRPAVSSFLK
+89 GDESSRAPA
-103 DLEPGSLVCDV
+103 PGNL
-114 GCGNGKYLDI
+114 
-124 NPSVFTVG
+124 
-132 GDRCTRLTAQA
+132 LTSQ
-143 RQHNNEVVL
+143 VVA

-175 HFATAE
+175 HFATVE
-181 RRARALRELARVTR
+181 RRAMALRELARVTR

-224 RPATLCP
+224 RPVTLCP
-231 PTPTARFLSVDYERN
+231 PTPAPRFLSVDN
-246 ESWKSRDGSP
+246 EHHAEPWKSRDGSP

-281 RRSFLSSWSLS
+281 RRSFLPSWSIGA
-292 TRVNQRPCSRP
+292 RVPQRPCLRP

-315 RLDEALPS
+315 RLDEALPP
-323 RLVAQTSE
+323 RLIAQNSDASTI
-331 TTTLKSRSLTD
+331 KSRSLTD
-342 IADIERRAMVRS
+342 IADIERRALVRS
-354 RSSLPSLGGD
+354 RSSLPSLGGE
-364 ETEVPSQDQ
+364 ETEPPPAAVP
-373 QSVET
+373 VPEIN
-378 TETRKKPKLVK
+378 EPRKKPRLVK

-394 NEDDADED
+394 NEDDAEED

-426 QSKKP
+426 QSSKKP
-431 GVFKQSSLN
+431 GVFKQTSLN
-440 EELMSTERLREKE
+440 EELMSVERLREKE

-462 ASLNEEYLYSRP
+462 ASLNEEYLYRRP
-474 GTLDSIRDSIFST
+474 GVLDSIRDSIFST
-487 SATTAKKFQ
+487 SATTGKKFQ

-501 LTNKFK
+501 LTSKFK

-527 THGPVPEV
+527 NHGPAPEV

-540 SNANSE
+540 NNTGSD
-546 KSYPERRHSK
+546 KTYPERRHSK

-587 KADGTG
+587 KADGSG

-623 SPGLPSPRMKQS
+623 SPGLPSPRIKQA
-635 FSLIRPPSSP
+635 FPLIRPPASP
-645 NSTQSPGAV
+645 NSVQAPTTV

-666 YSTTNTPT
+666 YSTTTSVAT
-674 TPPLKPQSKSQPNS
+674 VPLKPQSKSQPNS
-688 PPKSESEEK
+688 PPKSESDDTTITK
-697 TLPPEPLPP
+697 PEPLP
-706 VITRN
+706 ILSNNTS
-711 ISVEV
+711 IDV
-716 FEEPDPIPPIKEE
+716 FEEIDPIPPIKEE
-729 EETPTE
+729 EETPTSD

-755 ADTNDLKPRVVLQDI
+755 AETNKFQPRVVLQDV

-780 VAELPEIPQFK
+780 VAELPEIPQYR
-791 PKEPNK
+791 PKETNK
-797 SPTSDTLDSRLAD
+797 SSTDTLDSRSAD

-821 EMLNKGIPPLS
+821 EMLNKGMPSGSI
-832 VSRRPPFPIVRTNK
+832 SRRPPFPIVRGSRNA
-846 PEPIAK
+846 EPIVK
-852 SHPKLMSL
+852 SRPTLMSL

-885 VISVIPDELRK
+885 VISVVPEELKK
-896 TAIEKDLPNPTT
+896 TALEKDLPNPTP
-908 TEEKKDNAP
+908 EVKEDPSSEKLP
-917 NTPEKSNSSSPAQS
+917 LPPTLGPQS
-931 LIEAAAEVAQSLDE
+931 LIEAAAEVAHSLDE

-954 PRTKRKHLDKIENAE
+954 PRSKRRHLEKLESAE

-997 ILEDRSRSQSHT
+997 ILESRSQSHT

-1030 SPKQGSTSNSTWSLN
+1030 SPKLGSTSNSTWSLN

-1051 LDGRSLD
+1051 PEGRSLD
-1058 EKSHRSPTR
+1058 ENLGKTHRSPTR

-1075 SSTDSEKSIS
+1075 SSTDSDKSIS
-1085 KSESFNRNIAN
+1085 KSESFNRIQAN
-1096 EPLVTCKSDML
+1096 EPLVTCKSDMI
-1107 AKEEDWIVEQ
+1107 ATEEEWPDQ
-1117 ERNQHLTEFAEK
+1117 QDRSQHLTEFAEK

-1135 QEIDEYSK
+1135 QEIDQYSK
-1143 RINEDDFDLPSSSS
+1143 RINEEDFDLPSSSS

-1181 LSDSLQHLEEP
+1181 LSDSLQHLEDP
-1192 YANKLSTD
+1192 YIHKISTEMQGLNKLSAELQERNKYIASLNEVQETD
-1200 MHGLNK
+1200 I
-1206 MSTNEKRYITSLSD
+1206 S
-1220 TQESDINKLFPKCGS
+1220 KLFPKCIS

-1253 RELKKSMKVTSDED
+1253 RELKKSMKVSSEED

-1276 QYHVTKI
+1276 QYTKP
-1283 VSDEKLPE
+1283 VLTDKLP
-1291 VTDTKNPDE
+1291 DIDAKNPDD

-1307 NGNPEITIE
+1307 NGNPEITID
-1316 SGTYDTSQSLET
+1316 SGASYDTSQSLET

-1371 ITSRS
+1371 VTSRS

-1384 SGFSVESSDTSA
+1384 SGFSIESSDTSA

-1414 ASLTSLPSCSE
+1414 ASLASLPSYSE
-1425 CSREKK
+1425 CSKDRK
-1431 LLEKRSSSEDT
+1431 LLETRSSSEDT
-1442 AMVTAETCRAVT
+1442 APVPAMPPPRAFP
-1454 HAPLLPSLSDASDS
+1454 HAPLLPSLSDGSDS

-1475 VTLHRYYHVFKKGEL
+1475 VTYHRYYHVFKRGEL
-1490 DQLIEQYVESLHVVS
+1490 DQLIEKYVESLHVVS
-1505 SYYDQASWCVV
+1505 SYYDQASWCVI

>member
-1 MRVVGTRAGSGGSAR
+1 MADGCAG
-16 VSGSPR
+16 
-22 ARLMPFVPVPYTLS
+22 
-36 CSDGD
+36 
-41 VGAVMSAACG
+41 AAADAAG
-51 RDGGGGIGAE
+51 EAE
-61 AAGRGA
+61 AGAGECAARGA
-67 ALEHAYVHDVY
+67 ALERAYVHDVY
-78 EEAGDAGEAGE
+78 EQAGEDGE
-89 AGDAPRPAVSSFLK
+89 DAPRAPAPGVQAFLSE
-103 DLEPGSLVCDV
+103 LEPGSLVCDV
-114 GCGNGKYLDI
+114 GCGNGKYLSV
-124 NPSVFTVG
+124 NPSVFSVG
-132 GDRCTRLTAQA
+132 GDRCSRLTSQA
-143 RQHNNEVVL
+143 RQHNNEVVV

-175 HFATAE
+175 HFATVE
-181 RRARALRELARVTR
+181 RRAMALRELARVTR

-231 PTPTARFLSVDYERN
+231 PTQTPRFLSVDNDQYAEP
-246 ESWKSRDGSP
+246 WKSRDGSP

-281 RRSFLSSWSLS
+281 RRSFLPSWSMGS
-292 TRVNQRPCSRP
+292 RMPPRPCSRP

-315 RLDEALPS
+315 RLDEVLPP
-323 RLVAQTSE
+323 RLITQQSE
-331 TTTLKSRSLTD
+331 SSTIKSQSLTN
-342 IADIERRAMVRS
+342 IADVDRRALVRS
-354 RSSLPSLGGD
+354 RSSLPSLVID
-364 ETEVPSQDQ
+364 ENAKLFHENAIVPDSN
-373 QSVET
+373 EP
-378 TETRKKPKLVK
+378 RKKPRLVK

-402 LDKPTDMKSM
+402 LDKPTDMKSL

-419 KIHTPRL
+419 KIHTHRL

-431 GVFKQSSLN
+431 GVFKQTSLN
-440 EELMSTERLREKE
+440 EELMSVERLREKE

-462 ASLNEEYLYSRP
+462 ASLNEEYLYRRP
-474 GTLDSIRDSIFST
+474 GALDSIRDSIFST

-501 LTNKFK
+501 LTSKFK

-527 THGPVPEV
+527 SHGPVPEV

-540 SNANSE
+540 NNTPTE
-546 KSYPERRHSK
+546 KTYPERRHSR

-587 KADGTG
+587 KADGSG

-623 SPGLPSPRMKQS
+623 SPGLPSPRIKQA
-635 FSLIRPPSSP
+635 FPLIRPPPSP
-645 NSTQSPGAV
+645 NNVQPPSSV

-666 YSTTNTPT
+666 YSTNTVCAV
-674 TPPLKPQSKSQPNS
+674 PLKPQSKSQPNS
-688 PPKSESEEK
+688 PPKSESEDCTIK
-697 TLPPEPLPP
+697 PELQHIINRDIYMD
-706 VITRN
+706 VFD
-711 ISVEV
+711 EV
-716 FEEPDPIPPIKEE
+716 DPIPPILEE

-735 VTKELLAEI
+735 VTKELIAEI

-755 ADTNDLKPRVVLQDI
+755 AETNQLKPRVVLQDV

-791 PKEPNK
+791 PKESNK
-797 SPTSDTLDSRLAD
+797 SLATNTLDSTRAVD
-810 RKRKERIRQIK
+810 KKKKERIRQIK
-821 EMLNKGIPPLS
+821 EMLNKGIPS
-832 VSRRPPFPIVRTNK
+832 VNVGRRPPFPIVRANK
-846 PEPIAK
+846 AEPIAK
-852 SHPKLMSL
+852 SRPTLMSL

-885 VISVIPDELRK
+885 VISVVPEELRK
-896 TAIEKDLPNPTT
+896 TAMEKDQTNLTI
-908 TEEKKDNAP
+908 TESKKDE
-917 NTPEKSNSSSPAQS
+917 TTLKEKSPSIS
-931 LIEAAAEVAQSLDE
+931 LAPQTLIAAAAEVAHSLDE

-954 PRTKRKHLDKIENAE
+954 PRSKRRQLEKLESAE
-969 AMAIVQGASSSSS
+969 AIAIIQGTSSSSS

-997 ILEDRSRSQSHT
+997 ILEDKSRSHT

-1030 SPKQGSTSNSTWSLN
+1030 SPKLGSTSNSTWSLN

-1051 LDGRSLD
+1051 PEGRSLD
-1058 EKSHRSPTR
+1058 ENLSKSHRSPTR
-1067 LPYDSISI
+1067 LQYDSISI

-1085 KSESFNRNIAN
+1085 KSESFNRIQN

-1107 AKEEDWIVEQ
+1107 AKEEDWVVDQ
-1117 ERNQHLTEFAEK
+1117 QDRGQHLTEFAEK

-1135 QEIDEYSK
+1135 QEIDQYSK
-1143 RINEDDFDLPSSSS
+1143 RINEEDFDLPSSSS

-1181 LSDSLQHLEEP
+1181 LSDSLQHLEDP
-1192 YANKLSTD
+1192 YANKLSTE
-1200 MHGLNK
+1200 MQGLNK
-1206 MSTNEKRYITSLSD
+1206 VGAEIHERTKYLTSIND
-1220 TQESDINKLFPKCGS
+1220 TQETDINKLFPKCGT

-1253 RELKKSMKVTSDED
+1253 RELKKTMKVTSDED
-1267 IYLNNCANV
+1267 LYLNNCANI
-1276 QYHVTKI
+1276 QYNVKPNT
-1283 VSDEKLPE
+1283 DEKL
-1291 VTDTKNPDE
+1291 TDIDTKNPDD
-1300 DSAISSS
+1300 DSAICSS
-1307 NGNPEITIE
+1307 NGNPEITID
-1316 SGTYDTSQSLET
+1316 SGAYDTSQSLET

-1384 SGFSVESSDTSA
+1384 SGFSIESSDTSA

-1414 ASLTSLPSCSE
+1414 ASLASLPSCSE
-1425 CSREKK
+1425 SSKDRK
-1431 LLEKRSSSEDT
+1431 LLETRSSSEDT
-1442 AMVTAETCRAVT
+1442 APAPSVPARAIP
-1454 HAPLLPSLSDASDS
+1454 HAPLLPSLSDGSDS

-1475 VTLHRYYHVFKKGEL
+1475 VTYHRYYHVFKRGEL
-1490 DQLIEQYVESLHVVS
+1490 DQLIEKYVESLHVVS

>member
-1 MRVVGTRAGSGGSAR
+1 MILYEYVTRHITIPSGEQNA
-16 VSGSPR
+16 
-22 ARLMPFVPVPYTLS
+22 LS
-36 CSDGD
+36 
-41 VGAVMSAACG
+41 VM
-51 RDGGGGIGAE
+51 DGGE
-61 AAGRGA
+61 AWSRECAGRGA
-67 ALEHAYVHDVY
+67 ALERTYVHEVY
-78 EEAGDAGEAGE
+78 EQAGD
-89 AGDAPRPAVSSFLK
+89 DATTPAPAVRAFIS
-103 DLEPGSLVCDV
+103 DLEPGSLVCDI
-114 GCGNGKYLDI
+114 GCGNGKYLNV
-124 NPSVFTVG
+124 NPSVFAVG
-132 GDRCTRLTAQA
+132 GDRCTRLAAQA
-143 RQHNNEVVL
+143 HHNNNEVVV

-175 HFATAE
+175 HFATVE
-181 RRARALRELARVTR
+181 RRASALRELARITR

-231 PTPTARFLSVDYERN
+231 PPPAPRFLSVDYEQYA
-246 ESWKSRDGSP
+246 EPWKSRDGSP

-281 RRSFLSSWSLS
+281 RRSFLPSW
-292 TRVNQRPCSRP
+292 TIGPRVNQRQCSRP
-303 EPPAADLPIELR
+303 EPLATDLPIELR
-315 RLDEALPS
+315 RLDEFLPP
-323 RLVAQTSE
+323 RLISQPSDASTM
-331 TTTLKSRSLTD
+331 KSRSLTD
-342 IADIERRAMVRS
+342 IADTERRALVRS

-364 ETEVPSQDQ
+364 E
-373 QSVET
+373 VEPEPEKPT
-378 TETRKKPKLVK
+378 QVIEPRKKPRLVK

-394 NEDDADED
+394 NEDDAEED
-402 LDKPTDMKSM
+402 LDKPTDMKSL

-419 KIHTPRL
+419 KIHTQKL

-431 GVFKQSSLN
+431 GVFKQTSLN
-440 EELMSTERLREKE
+440 EELMSVERLREKE

-462 ASLNEEYLYSRP
+462 ASLNEEYLYRRP
-474 GTLDSIRDSIFST
+474 GALDSIRDSIFST

-527 THGPVPEV
+527 NHGPVPEV

-540 SNANSE
+540 NNANSE
-546 KSYPERRHSK
+546 KSYPERRHSR

-587 KADGTG
+587 KADGSG

-623 SPGLPSPRMKQS
+623 SPGLPSPRIKQA
-635 FSLIRPPSSP
+635 FPLIRPPASP
-645 NSTQSPGAV
+645 NAVQAPGTV
-654 NKILV
+654 HNKILV

-666 YSTTNTPT
+666 YTTTNINTVPIK
-674 TPPLKPQSKSQPNS
+674 PLSKSQPNS
-688 PPKSESEEK
+688 PPK
-697 TLPPEPLPP
+697 PEPEENVLKTEIRPIPTAIISKPP
-706 VITRN
+706 PIQ
-711 ISVEV
+711 IY
-716 FEEPDPIPPIKEE
+716 EEIDQIPPIQEE

-735 VTKELLAEI
+735 ATKDLIAEI

-755 ADTNDLKPRVVLQDI
+755 AETDDFMPRVLQDT

-780 VAELPEIPQFK
+780 VAELPEIPKFK
-791 PKEPNK
+791 PKGPNK
-797 SPTSDTLDSRLAD
+797 SPTSDASDKSAD

-821 EMLNKGIPPLS
+821 DMLNKGIPS
-832 VSRRPPFPIVRTNK
+832 INISRRPPFPIVRSTSK
-846 PEPIAK
+846 ADPIAK
-852 SHPKLMSL
+852 SHPKLMTL

-885 VISVIPDELRK
+885 VISVVPDELRK
-896 TAIEKDLPNPTT
+896 TALEKDLPNPSEVT
-908 TEEKKDNAP
+908 TEDTNS
-917 NTPEKSNSSSPAQS
+917 TEKSLQNTSQN
-931 LIEAAAEVAQSLDE
+931 LIEAVTEVAQSLDE

-954 PRTKRKHLDKIENAE
+954 PRSKRKQLEKIESTE
-969 AMAIVQGASSSSS
+969 AIAIVQGASSSSS

-997 ILEDRSRSQSHT
+997 ILEDKSRSHSNT
-1009 SSSGSSSSL
+1009 TSSGSSSSL

-1030 SPKQGSTSNSTWSLN
+1030 SPKQGSINNSTWSLN

-1051 LDGRSLD
+1051 PEGRSLD
-1058 EKSHRSPTR
+1058 ENLGKNRSPTR
-1067 LPYDSISI
+1067 LPYDSLSI

-1085 KSESFNRNIAN
+1085 KSDSFNRIQN
-1096 EPLVTCKSDML
+1096 EPLITCRSDML
-1107 AKEEDWIVEQ
+1107 AKEEEWINEPND
-1117 ERNQHLTEFAEK
+1117 RNQHLTEFAEK

-1135 QEIDEYSK
+1135 QEIDQYSK
-1143 RINEDDFDLPSSSS
+1143 RINEEDFDLPSSSS

-1181 LSDSLQHLEEP
+1181 LSDSLQHLEDP
-1192 YANKLSTD
+1192 SNKFNNDNTPS
-1200 MHGLNK
+1200 K
-1206 MSTNEKRYITSLSD
+1206 ISNEKLKYTTVQD
-1220 TQESDINKLFPKCGS
+1220 TESDINKLFPKCS
-1235 KTKSK
+1235 TKSKSK
-1240 KRSKDVDP
+1240 KRCKDVDP

-1253 RELKKSMKVTSDED
+1253 RELKKSIRVTSDED
-1267 IYLNNCANV
+1267 IYLNNCANI
-1276 QYHVTKI
+1276 QYNVKPI
-1283 VSDEKLPE
+1283 IDERLTE
-1291 VTDTKNPDE
+1291 IDTKNPDD

-1338 DSLCTSTDKRSS
+1338 DSLCTSTEKRSS

-1376 SASTAPLK
+1376 SASTALK
-1384 SGFSVESSDTSA
+1384 SGFSIESSDTSA

-1414 ASLTSLPSCSE
+1414 ASLASLPSCSE
-1425 CSREKK
+1425 CSKERK
-1431 LLEKRSSSEDT
+1431 LLETRSSSEDT
-1442 AMVTAETCRAVT
+1442 TPAVLPRPIP
-1454 HAPLLPSLSDASDS
+1454 HAPLLPSLSDGSDS

-1475 VTLHRYYHVFKKGEL
+1475 VTYHRYYHVFKKGEL
-1490 DQLIEQYVESLHVVS
+1490 DQLIEKYVESLHVVS
-1505 SYYDQASWCVV
+1505 SYYDQASWCVI

>member
-1 MRVVGTRAGSGGSAR
+1 MYHHFS
-16 VSGSPR
+16 
-22 ARLMPFVPVPYTLS
+22 LLN
-36 CSDGD
+36 
-41 VGAVMSAACG
+41 
-51 RDGGGGIGAE
+51 GGI
-61 AAGRGA
+61 R
-67 ALEHAYVHDVY
+67 
-78 EEAGDAGEAGE
+78 
-89 AGDAPRPAVSSFLK
+89 
-103 DLEPGSLVCDV
+103 
-114 GCGNGKYLDI
+114 GCGSGKYLDI

-143 RQHNNEVVL
+143 RQHNNE
-152 CDNLCLPFRDESFD
+152 
-166 AVLSIAVVH
+166 
-175 HFATAE
+175 
-181 RRARALRELARVTR
+181 
-195 IGGRLLL
+195 
-202 TVWAMEHEGRNF
+202 
-214 HSQDVLIPWH
+214 
-224 RPATLCP
+224 
-231 PTPTARFLSVDYERN
+231 
-246 ESWKSRDGSP
+246 
-256 GSSSL
+256 
-261 SSPNETCYSFVRRAL
+261 
-276 QRLAG
+276 
-281 RRSFLSSWSLS
+281 
-292 TRVNQRPCSRP
+292 
-303 EPPAADLPIELR
+303 
-315 RLDEALPS
+315 
-323 RLVAQTSE
+323 
-331 TTTLKSRSLTD
+331 
-342 IADIERRAMVRS
+342 
-354 RSSLPSLGGD
+354 
-364 ETEVPSQDQ
+364 
-373 QSVET
+373 
-378 TETRKKPKLVK
+378 
-389 QKKSI
+389 
-394 NEDDADED
+394 
-402 LDKPTDMKSM
+402 
-412 VEEMPNF
+412 
-419 KIHTPRL
+419 
-426 QSKKP
+426 
-431 GVFKQSSLN
+431 
-440 EELMSTERLREKE
+440 
-453 RLRKNIQKQ
+453 
-462 ASLNEEYLYSRP
+462 
-474 GTLDSIRDSIFST
+474 
-487 SATTAKKFQ
+487 
-496 SLKNG
+496 
-501 LTNKFK
+501 
-507 TSTTNIDKVTV
+507 
-518 FVRMLQGWK
+518 
-527 THGPVPEV
+527 
-535 PTPSD
+535 
-540 SNANSE
+540 
-546 KSYPERRHSK
+546 
-556 EDGSDSS
+556 
-563 KDSSLQSDTSVD
+563 
-575 SEDSFASVIYVP
+575 
-587 KADGTG
+587 
-593 DPLSPTPLSP
+593 
-603 GPTSPRLKVSS
+603 
-614 VPTSPRMKS
+614 
-623 SPGLPSPRMKQS
+623 
-635 FSLIRPPSSP
+635 
-645 NSTQSPGAV
+645 
-654 NKILV
+654 
-659 AQYSLKN
+659 
-666 YSTTNTPT
+666 
-674 TPPLKPQSKSQPNS
+674 
-688 PPKSESEEK
+688 
-697 TLPPEPLPP
+697 
-706 VITRN
+706 
-711 ISVEV
+711 
-716 FEEPDPIPPIKEE
+716 
-729 EETPTE
+729 
-735 VTKELLAEI
+735 
-744 NKDIE
+744 
-749 EIHKLT
+749 
-755 ADTNDLKPRVVLQDI
+755 
-770 KPYPKITLQT
+770 
-780 VAELPEIPQFK
+780 

-797 SPTSDTLDSRLAD
+797 SPTSDTLDSRVAD

-896 TAIEKDLPNPTT
+896 TAMEKDLPNPST
-908 TEEKKDNAP
+908 TEEKKDNTP
-917 NTPEKSNSSSPAQS
+917 LNTSDKSNSSSPAQS
-931 LIEAAAEVAQSLDE
+931 LIEAAAEVAHSLDE
-945 TCETVIQSS
+945 TCETVIQS
-954 PRTKRKHLDKIENAE
+954 K
-969 AMAIVQGASSSSS
+969 
-982 SSNWSLNKLSPGDLR
+982 
-997 ILEDRSRSQSHT
+997 DRSRSQSHT

-1192 YANKLSTD
+1192 YANKLSTE
-1200 MHGLNK
+1200 MHGLK
-1206 MSTNEKRYITSLSD
+1206 LSTNEKRYIPLSD
-1220 TQESDINKLFPKCGS
+1220 TQETDINKLFPKCGS

-1267 IYLNNCANV
+1267 IYLNNCANI
-1276 QYHVTKI
+1276 QYNVTKI
-1283 VSDEKLPE
+1283 VTDEKLPE
-1291 VTDTKNPDE
+1291 ITDIKNPDD

-1371 ITSRS
+1371 VTSRS

-1414 ASLTSLPSCSE
+1414 ASLNSLPSCSE

-1442 AMVTAETCRAVT
+1442 ATVPAETCRAVT

>member
-1 MRVVGTRAGSGGSAR
+1 MA
-16 VSGSPR
+16 
-22 ARLMPFVPVPYTLS
+22 
-36 CSDGD
+36 DGA
-41 VGAVMSAACG
+41 GAVAEGAGESAA
-51 RDGGGGIGAE
+51 
-61 AAGRGA
+61 RGA
-67 ALEHAYVHDVY
+67 ALERAYVHDVY
-78 EEAGDAGEAGE
+78 EQAGDD
-89 AGDAPRPAVSSFLK
+89 GDESSRAPAPGVQAFLSE
-103 DLEPGSLVCDV
+103 LEPGSLVCDV
-114 GCGNGKYLDI
+114 GCGNGKYLSV
-124 NPSVFTVG
+124 NPSVYTVG

-143 RQHNNEVVL
+143 RQHNNEVVA

-175 HFATAE
+175 HFATVE
-181 RRARALRELARVTR
+181 RRAMALRELARVTR

-224 RPATLCP
+224 RPVTLCP
-231 PTPTARFLSVDYERN
+231 PTPAPRFLSVDHDHNAEP
-246 ESWKSRDGSP
+246 WKSRDGSP

-281 RRSFLSSWSLS
+281 RRSFLPSWSIGA
-292 TRVNQRPCSRP
+292 RVPQRPCLRP

-315 RLDEALPS
+315 RLDEALPP
-323 RLVAQTSE
+323 RLITQASDASTI
-331 TTTLKSRSLTD
+331 KSRSLTD
-342 IADIERRAMVRS
+342 IADVERRALVRS

-364 ETEVPSQDQ
+364 EPEPPPPSQ
-373 QSVET
+373 VTIPEIN
-378 TETRKKPKLVK
+378 EPRKKPRLVK

-394 NEDDADED
+394 NEDDAEED

-426 QSKKP
+426 QSSKKP
-431 GVFKQSSLN
+431 GVFKQTSLN
-440 EELMSTERLREKE
+440 EELMSVERLREKE

-462 ASLNEEYLYSRP
+462 ASLNEEYLYRRP
-474 GTLDSIRDSIFST
+474 GVLDSIRDSIFST
-487 SATTAKKFQ
+487 SATTGKKFQ

-501 LTNKFK
+501 LTSKFK

-527 THGPVPEV
+527 SHGPAPEV

-540 SNANSE
+540 NNPGTE
-546 KSYPERRHSK
+546 KTQPERRHSK

-587 KADGTG
+587 KADGSS

-623 SPGLPSPRMKQS
+623 SPGLPSPRIKQA
-635 FSLIRPPSSP
+635 FPLIRPPASP
-645 NSTQSPGAV
+645 NSVQAPTTV

-666 YSTTNTPT
+666 YSTTTSVAT
-674 TPPLKPQSKSQPNS
+674 VPLKPQSKSQPNS
-688 PPKSESEEK
+688 PPKSESDDTSVNK
-697 TLPPEPLPP
+697 PEPLSIINNN
-706 VITRN
+706 VSID
-711 ISVEV
+711 V
-716 FEEPDPIPPIKEE
+716 FEEVDPIPPIKEE
-729 EETPTE
+729 EETPTSD

-755 ADTNDLKPRVVLQDI
+755 AETNKYQPRVVLQDV

-791 PKEPNK
+791 PKESNK
-797 SPTSDTLDSRLAD
+797 SSTDTLDSRSAD

-821 EMLNKGIPPLS
+821 EMLNKGIPS
-832 VSRRPPFPIVRTNK
+832 GSISRRPPFPLVRGSKNT
-846 PEPIAK
+846 EPIVK
-852 SHPKLMSL
+852 SRPTLISL

-885 VISVIPDELRK
+885 VISVVPEELRK
-896 TAIEKDLPNPTT
+896 TAIEKDLINPPTSESKKEEPV
-908 TEEKKDNAP
+908 TEKAP
-917 NTPEKSNSSSPAQS
+917 SLATFGPQT
-931 LIEAAAEVAQSLDE
+931 LIEAAAEVAHSLDE

-954 PRTKRKHLDKIENAE
+954 PRSKRKQLEKLESAE
-969 AMAIVQGASSSSS
+969 AMAIVQGTSSSSS

-997 ILEDRSRSQSHT
+997 ILESRSQSHT

-1030 SPKQGSTSNSTWSLN
+1030 SPKLGSTSNSTWSLN

-1051 LDGRSLD
+1051 PEGRSLD
-1058 EKSHRSPTR
+1058 ENIGKTHRSPTR

-1075 SSTDSEKSIS
+1075 SSTDSDKSIS
-1085 KSESFNRNIAN
+1085 KSESFNRIQN
-1096 EPLVTCKSDML
+1096 EPLITCKSDMI
-1107 AKEEDWIVEQ
+1107 ATEEEWPEQ
-1117 ERNQHLTEFAEK
+1117 DRSQHLTEFAEK

-1135 QEIDEYSK
+1135 QEIDQYSK
-1143 RINEDDFDLPSSSS
+1143 RINEEDFDLPSSSS

-1181 LSDSLQHLEEP
+1181 LSDSLQHLEDP
-1192 YANKLSTD
+1192 YIHKISTEMQGLNKLSAEIQERNKYIASLNDVQETD
-1200 MHGLNK
+1200 I
-1206 MSTNEKRYITSLSD
+1206 S
-1220 TQESDINKLFPKCGS
+1220 KLFPKCMS

-1253 RELKKSMKVTSDED
+1253 RELKKSMKVSSEED
-1267 IYLNNCANV
+1267 IFLNNCANI
-1276 QYHVTKI
+1276 QYTAKPITTDKI
-1283 VSDEKLPE
+1283 TDI
-1291 VTDTKNPDE
+1291 DTKNPDD

-1307 NGNPEITIE
+1307 NGNPEITID
-1316 SGTYDTSQSLET
+1316 SGASYDTSQSLET

-1371 ITSRS
+1371 VTSRS

-1384 SGFSVESSDTSA
+1384 SGFSIESSDTSA

-1414 ASLTSLPSCSE
+1414 ASLASLPSYSE
-1425 CSREKK
+1425 CSKERK
-1431 LLEKRSSSEDT
+1431 LLETRSSSEDT
-1442 AMVTAETCRAVT
+1442 APVPVIPPPRAFP
-1454 HAPLLPSLSDASDS
+1454 HAPLLPSLSDGSDS

-1475 VTLHRYYHVFKKGEL
+1475 VTYHRYYHVFKRGEL
-1490 DQLIEQYVESLHVVS
+1490 DQLIEKYVESLHVVS
-1505 SYYDQASWCVV
+1505 SYYDQASWCVI

>member
-1 MRVVGTRAGSGGSAR
+1 MA
-16 VSGSPR
+16 
-22 ARLMPFVPVPYTLS
+22 
-36 CSDGD
+36 
-41 VGAVMSAACG
+41 
-51 RDGGGGIGAE
+51 DGGAGAE
-61 AAGRGA
+61 AEAGAGECAARGA
-67 ALEHAYVHDVY
+67 ALERAYVHDVY
-78 EEAGDAGEAGE
+78 EQAGED
-89 AGDAPRPAVSSFLK
+89 GDEGPRAPAPGVRTFLSG
-103 DLEPGSLVCDV
+103 LEPGSLVCDV
-114 GCGNGKYLDI
+114 GCGNGKYLSV
-124 NPSVFTVG
+124 NPSVFSVG
-132 GDRCTRLTAQA
+132 GDRCSRLATTA
-143 RQHNNEVVL
+143 RHHNNEVVV

-175 HFATAE
+175 HFATVE
-181 RRARALRELARVTR
+181 RRAMALRELARVTR

-231 PTPTARFLSVDYERN
+231 PTQTPRFLSVDNDQYAEP
-246 ESWKSRDGSP
+246 WKSRDGSP

-281 RRSFLSSWSLS
+281 RRSFLPSWSMS
-292 TRVNQRPCSRP
+292 SRMPPRPCTRP

-315 RLDEALPS
+315 RLDEALPP
-323 RLVAQTSE
+323 RLVTQQSE
-331 TTTLKSRSLTD
+331 SSTMKSQSLTD
-342 IADIERRAMVRS
+342 IADVDRRALIRS
-354 RSSLPSLGGD
+354 RSSLPSLVID
-364 ETEVPSQDQ
+364 ENTKPHENHTVP
-373 QSVET
+373 EYN
-378 TETRKKPKLVK
+378 EPRKKPRLVK

-402 LDKPTDMKSM
+402 LDKPTDMKSL

-419 KIHTPRL
+419 KIHTHRL

-431 GVFKQSSLN
+431 GVFKQTSLN
-440 EELMSTERLREKE
+440 EELMSVERLREKE

-462 ASLNEEYLYSRP
+462 ASLNEEYLYRRP
-474 GTLDSIRDSIFST
+474 GALDSIRDSIFST

-501 LTNKFK
+501 LTSKFK

-527 THGPVPEV
+527 NHGPVPEV
-535 PTPSD
+535 PTPND
-540 SNANSE
+540 NNTATE
-546 KSYPERRHSK
+546 KTYPERRHSR

-575 SEDSFASVIYVP
+575 SEDSFASVIFVP
-587 KADGTG
+587 KADGSG

-623 SPGLPSPRMKQS
+623 SPGLPSPRIKQA
-635 FSLIRPPSSP
+635 FPLIRPPASP
-645 NSTQSPGAV
+645 NSVQPPSSV

-666 YSTTNTPT
+666 YSTNTVCAV
-674 TPPLKPQSKSQPNS
+674 PLKPQSKSQPNS
-688 PPKSESEEK
+688 PPKSESEDCNIK
-697 TLPPEPLPP
+697 PELQH
-706 VITRN
+706 IINRD
-711 ISVEV
+711 ICMEV
-716 FEEPDPIPPIKEE
+716 FEEIDPIPPIQEE
-729 EETPTE
+729 EETPSE
-735 VTKELLAEI
+735 ITKELIAEI

-755 ADTNDLKPRVVLQDI
+755 AETNQLKPRVVLQDV

-791 PKEPNK
+791 PKEPSK
-797 SPTSDTLDSRLAD
+797 SPTTDTLDSTRAVD
-810 RKRKERIRQIK
+810 KKRKERIRQIK
-821 EMLNKGIPPLS
+821 EMLNKGIPS
-832 VSRRPPFPIVRTNK
+832 VNVNRRPSFPIVRANK
-846 PEPIAK
+846 TEPIAK
-852 SHPKLMSL
+852 SRPTLMAL

-885 VISVIPDELRK
+885 VISVVPDELRK
-896 TAIEKDLPNPTT
+896 TAVEKDQVTPAVAETKK
-908 TEEKKDNAP
+908 EETITK
-917 NTPEKSNSSSPAQS
+917 EKSPSVSPAPQTIIS
-931 LIEAAAEVAQSLDE
+931 AAAEVAHSLDE

-954 PRTKRKHLDKIENAE
+954 PRSKRRHLDKIESAD
-969 AMAIVQGASSSSS
+969 AMTIIQGASSSSS

-997 ILEDRSRSQSHT
+997 ILEDKSRSQSHT

-1030 SPKQGSTSNSTWSLN
+1030 SPKLGSTSNSTWSLN

-1051 LDGRSLD
+1051 PEGRSLD
-1058 EKSHRSPTR
+1058 ENLSKSHRSPTR
-1067 LPYDSISI
+1067 LQYDSISI
-1075 SSTDSEKSIS
+1075 SSTDSEKSIT
-1085 KSESFNRNIAN
+1085 KSDSFNRIQN
-1096 EPLVTCKSDML
+1096 EPLITCKSDML
-1107 AKEEDWIVEQ
+1107 AKEEDWVPDQ
-1117 ERNQHLTEFAEK
+1117 PDRNQHLTEFAEK

-1135 QEIDEYSK
+1135 QEIDQYSK
-1143 RINEDDFDLPSSSS
+1143 RINEEDFDLPSSSS

-1181 LSDSLQHLEEP
+1181 LSDSLQHLEDP
-1192 YANKLSTD
+1192 YINKLNAE
-1200 MHGLNK
+1200 MKGLNK
-1206 MSTNEKRYITSLSD
+1206 LMGADIHEKAKYVASINDS
-1220 TQESDINKLFPKCGS
+1220 QETDINKLFPKCGT

-1253 RELKKSMKVTSDED
+1253 RELKKTMKVTSDED
-1267 IYLNNCANV
+1267 LYLNNCAN
-1276 QYHVTKI
+1276 HVKPVT
-1283 VSDEKLPE
+1283 DEKLP
-1291 VTDTKNPDE
+1291 DTESKNPDD
-1300 DSAISSS
+1300 DSAICSS
-1307 NGNPEITIE
+1307 NGNPEITID
-1316 SGTYDTSQSLET
+1316 SGAYDTSQSLET

-1384 SGFSVESSDTSA
+1384 SGFSIESSDTSA

-1414 ASLTSLPSCSE
+1414 ASLASLPSCSD
-1425 CSREKK
+1425 CSKDRK
-1431 LLEKRSSSEDT
+1431 LLEMRSSSED
-1442 AMVTAETCRAVT
+1442 AAAAPAAPARAPP
-1454 HAPLLPSLSDASDS
+1454 HAPLLPSLSDGSDS

-1475 VTLHRYYHVFKKGEL
+1475 VTYHRYYHVFKRGEL